1 MRIIKS
7 LSLILLVMVGMTA
20 SAQTFEVDGI
30 YYEILSE
37 DEMTV
42 TITDY
47 DDDSYGKSIAI
58 PDRVAYVGRV
68 YSVTS
73 ISSCAF
79 MEARISS
86 VQIPNTVTFIGESA
100 FIGCQQLTSVT
111 IPGSVLRIGK
121 GAFGRCSNL
130 KEIIVDESNASY
142 ASNGGILYDKD
153 MTTLI
158 CCPGGMASATNI
170 PSSVT
175 SIDEEAFA
183 HCINLSSV
191 NIPHSVKSLPLRA
204 FFNCSSLAYINIDSV
219 TDIRSQ
225 VFSNCTKLSSISMN
239 SVSTIGDEVF
249 YSCISLESISIPR
262 TITKIGDYAFYD
274 CPSIKS
280 VYCHKEEPLICEPHF
295 TEETLFYAT
304 LYVPTG
310 TKNAYAETYPWSEFL
325 NIEEKDYSGIADT
338 PQLGLS
344 VKVIDGVISVEG
356 SNGTA
361 PAPLVEV
368 YSTGGDCV
376 YRGTESSIGG
386 LPHGVYVVKVGDVTQ
401 KVAL

>member
-1 MRIIKS
+1 
-7 LSLILLVMVGMTA
+7 
-20 SAQTFEVDGI
+20 
-30 YYEILSE
+30 
-37 DEMTV
+37 
-42 TITDY
+42 
-47 DDDSYGKSIAI
+47 
-58 PDRVAYVGRV
+58 
-68 YSVTS
+68 
-73 ISSCAF
+73 
-79 MEARISS
+79 
-86 VQIPNTVTFIGESA
+86 
-100 FIGCQQLTSVT
+100 
-111 IPGSVLRIGK
+111 
-121 GAFGRCSNL
+121 
-130 KEIIVDESNASY
+130 
-142 ASNGGILYDKD
+142 
-153 MTTLI
+153 
-158 CCPGGMASATNI
+158 
-170 PSSVT
+170 
-175 SIDEEAFA
+175 
-183 HCINLSSV
+183 
-191 NIPHSVKSLPLRA
+191 
-204 FFNCSSLAYINIDSV
+204 
-219 TDIRSQ
+219 
-225 VFSNCTKLSSISMN
+225 MN

-386 LPHGVYVVKVGDVTQ
+386 LPHGVYVVKVDGTVQ